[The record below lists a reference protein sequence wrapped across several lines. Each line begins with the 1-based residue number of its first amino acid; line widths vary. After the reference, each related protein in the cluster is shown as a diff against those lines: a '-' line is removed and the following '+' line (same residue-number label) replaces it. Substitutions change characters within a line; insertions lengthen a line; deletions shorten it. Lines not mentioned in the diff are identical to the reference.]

1 MANSSKEEK
10 KETVKSEP
18 NPVIESNEP
27 PQEPKSI
34 SCSKSNLII
43 PGIACIGALA
53 AIVIAIYSIN
63 LNNSFQNN
71 LIASNKNLMAE
82 VEELKQKHNNVQE
95 DIEAKAQ
102 SLQHMQSTL
111 ENKVD
116 GLNKELQ
123 TAMQQRLY
131 QNQDWLLL
139 KARYYLELAQINE
152 HWSDNFNAAIALLQ
166 EADKLLQQLN
176 TPKIFAVRQAIAKEM
191 AQLKSVPKVDIA
203 GLLSQLDAAQVS
215 VSNLTIQS
223 TIAESGASTETDTP
237 KTATPQAWRAR
248 FQDSLNLLEKL
259 VVIRRTDEEIKP
271 LMSPLFESILRESI
285 RLNLQEAQ
293 WAILNNNDAIYQM
306 ALKQA
311 IINLKRTFDEQGDNT
326 AELIKQLNA
335 LQQVKLRQEKP
346 ITGLA
351 LPLLNQMIDSKELLG
366 NQSNGT
372 GGTGESKQ

>member
-10 KETVKSEP
+10 KETMESEQ
-18 NPVIESNEP
+18 NPVIESNESSKEQKNGP
-27 PQEPKSI
+27 
-34 SCSKSNLII
+34 CSKNNLII
-43 PGIACIGALA
+43 PGIACVGAIA
-53 AIVIAIYSIN
+53 AIVIALYSIN

-71 LIASNKNLMAE
+71 LIAANKTLMAE
-82 VEELKQKHNNVQE
+82 VEELKQKHNSVQE
-95 DIEAKAQ
+95 DIDTKAQ
-102 SLQHMQSTL
+102 SLQQMQSTL
-111 ENKVD
+111 ESKVD
-116 GLNKELQ
+116 GMHKELQ

-176 TPKIFAVRQAIAKEM
+176 TPQIFAVRQAIAKEI
-191 AQLKSVPKVDIA
+191 AQLKSEPQLDIA

-215 VSNLTIQS
+215 VSDLTIQS
-223 TIAESGASTETDTP
+223 TITESGAAEEAETP
-237 KTATPQAWRAR
+237 KTATPSAWRAR

-259 VVIRRTDEEIKP
+259 VVVRRNDEDIKP

-293 WAILNNNDAIYQM
+293 WAVLNKNDTVYQM

-311 IINLKRTFDEQGDNT
+311 VLNLKRTFNEQGYDT
-326 AELIKQLNA
+326 GELIKKLTE
-335 LQQVKLRQEKP
+335 LQEIKLAEEKP

-351 LPLLNQMIDSKELLG
+351 LPLLNQMIDNKELLG
-366 NQSNGT
+366 NQKDT

>member
-131 QNQDWLLL
+131 QNQD
-139 KARYYLELAQINE
+139 
-152 HWSDNFNAAIALLQ
+152 
-166 EADKLLQQLN
+166 
-176 TPKIFAVRQAIAKEM
+176 
-191 AQLKSVPKVDIA
+191 
-203 GLLSQLDAAQVS
+203 
-215 VSNLTIQS
+215 
-223 TIAESGASTETDTP
+223 
-237 KTATPQAWRAR
+237 
-248 FQDSLNLLEKL
+248 
-259 VVIRRTDEEIKP
+259 
-271 LMSPLFESILRESI
+271 
-285 RLNLQEAQ
+285 
-293 WAILNNNDAIYQM
+293 
-306 ALKQA
+306 
-311 IINLKRTFDEQGDNT
+311 
-326 AELIKQLNA
+326 
-335 LQQVKLRQEKP
+335 
-346 ITGLA
+346 
-351 LPLLNQMIDSKELLG
+351 
-366 NQSNGT
+366 
-372 GGTGESKQ
+372 

>member
-1 MANSSKEEK
+1 
-10 KETVKSEP
+10 
-18 NPVIESNEP
+18 
-27 PQEPKSI
+27 
-34 SCSKSNLII
+34 
-43 PGIACIGALA
+43 
-53 AIVIAIYSIN
+53 
-63 LNNSFQNN
+63 
-71 LIASNKNLMAE
+71 
-82 VEELKQKHNNVQE
+82 
-95 DIEAKAQ
+95 
-102 SLQHMQSTL
+102 
-111 ENKVD
+111 
-116 GLNKELQ
+116 
-123 TAMQQRLY
+123 
-131 QNQDWLLL
+131 
-139 KARYYLELAQINE
+139 
-152 HWSDNFNAAIALLQ
+152 
-166 EADKLLQQLN
+166 LQQLN

>member
-1 MANSSKEEK
+1 MTNNNKEEK
-10 KETVKSEP
+10 KETMESEP
-18 NPVIESNEP
+18 NPIIESNEP
-27 PQEPKSI
+27 PQEQKSR
-34 SCSKSNLII
+34 SCSKSYLII
-43 PGIACIGALA
+43 PGVACIGALA
-53 AIVIAIYSIN
+53 AIIIALYSIN

-71 LIASNKNLMAE
+71 LITANKNLTAE
-82 VEELKQKHNNVQE
+82 VEELKQKHNSVQE
-95 DIEAKAQ
+95 DIATKAQ

-111 ENKVD
+111 ESKVD

-166 EADKLLQQLN
+166 EADKLLQQIN
-176 TPKIFAVRQAIAKEM
+176 TPKIFTVRQAIAKEM

-223 TIAESGASTETDTP
+223 TIAESGASAETETP
-237 KTATPQAWRAR
+237 KAATPQAWRAR

-293 WAILNNNDAIYQM
+293 WAILNNNDAVYQM

-311 IINLKRTFDEQGDNT
+311 IVNLKRTFDEQERNT
-326 AELIKQLNA
+326 AELIKQLNT

-351 LPLLNQMIDSKELLG
+351 LPLLNQMIDNKELPG
-366 NQSNGT
+366 NQTDT
-372 GGTGESKQ
+372 GGKGESKQ